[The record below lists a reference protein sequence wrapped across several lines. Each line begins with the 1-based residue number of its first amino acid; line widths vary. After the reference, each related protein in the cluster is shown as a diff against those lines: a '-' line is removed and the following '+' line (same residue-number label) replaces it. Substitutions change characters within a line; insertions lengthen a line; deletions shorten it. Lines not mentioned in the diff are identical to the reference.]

1 MTNLFSKLKIL
12 FKSRKIFK
20 NWYIYPKIYFKLT
33 KKEYAI
39 FETKFGQKIKIRVN
53 STDLMALTHVWMI
66 EEYAKKNFDIKSSD
80 TVIDV
85 GAHIG
90 LFTLYASQ
98 SCKIGNIYSYEP
110 VKENFEILKEN
121 MNINNLKNVKIF
133 NLAVSNSNST
143 ITLFM
148 NNDESGHSMFSE
160 SSENIIVKSTS
171 LMKIFDDNKIKECN
185 FLKLDCEGAE
195 YEIIEKLPS
204 TYFEMIEKIIIE
216 YHMADSHPEL
226 LEKLQNKLLANNFK
240 FETKMLF
247 SDIGFLYATKN

>member
-1 MTNLFSKLKIL
+1 MKNVFSKLKIL

-53 STDLMALTHVWMI
+53 STDLMALTHVWLI

-216 YHMADSHPEL
+216 YHMVDSHPEL
-226 LEKLQNKLLANNFK
+226 LEKLQNKLSANNFK

>member
-1 MTNLFSKLKIL
+1 MTNVFSKLKIL

-33 KKEYAI
+33 NKEFAI

-53 STDLMALTHVWMI
+53 STDLMALTHVWLI

-216 YHMADSHPEL
+216 YHMVDSHPEL
-226 LEKLQNKLLANNFK
+226 LEKLQNKLSANNFK

>member
-226 LEKLQNKLLANNFK
+226 LEKLQNKLSANNFK

>member
-216 YHMADSHPEL
+216 YHMVDSHPEL
-226 LEKLQNKLLANNFK
+226 LEKLQNKLSANNFK
-240 FETKMLF
+240 FETKILF

>member
-1 MTNLFSKLKIL
+1 MTNVFSKLKIL

-53 STDLMALTHVWMI
+53 STDLMALTHVWLI

-216 YHMADSHPEL
+216 YHMVDSHPEL
-226 LEKLQNKLLANNFK
+226 LEKLQNKLSANNFK

-247 SDIGFLYATKN
+247 SDIGFLYAVKN